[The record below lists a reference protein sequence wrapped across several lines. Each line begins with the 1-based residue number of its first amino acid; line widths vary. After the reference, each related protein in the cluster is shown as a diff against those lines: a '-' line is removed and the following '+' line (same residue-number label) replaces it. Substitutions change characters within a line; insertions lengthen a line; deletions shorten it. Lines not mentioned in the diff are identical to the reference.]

1 MIGRK
6 IVLIG
11 THGVGKTTLLNDFHA
26 AHPEIKVKN
35 ELIREIAS
43 NDPTIKVNEDG
54 DIRSQ
59 SIFFDAYMKEMMSE
73 EEFVIDRGALDV
85 VTYTGKVCERVGEFE
100 EYQRQMNELVDLH
113 EKYNDQIT
121 YVYIPP
127 VINLVGD
134 EVRSDNAKYQKEID
148 DFLMTTIAMTNLELY
163 SRCAKFTNTYVLPAT
178 DREERVKQLYEVVTQ
193 HLINE

>member
-35 ELIREIAS
+35 ELIREIAKK
-43 NDPTIKVNEDG
+43 DPTIKVNEDG

-73 EEFVIDRGALDV
+73 EEFIIDRGALDV

-100 EYQRQMNELVDLH
+100 EYQRQMKELVDLH

-163 SRCAKFTNTYVLPAT
+163 SRCTKLTNTYVLPAT
-178 DREERVKQLYEVVTQ
+178 DRKERVEQLYEVVTQ
-193 HLINE
+193 HWINE

>member
-26 AHPEIKVKN
+26 THPEISVKN
-35 ELIREIAS
+35 ELIREIVK

-73 EEFVIDRGALDV
+73 EEFIIDRGALDV

-100 EYQRQMNELVDLH
+100 EYQRQMKELVDLH

-127 VINLVGD
+127 MIDLVGD
-134 EVRSDNAKYQKEID
+134 EVRSDNAKFQKEID
-148 DFLMTTIAMTNLELY
+148 DFLMNTIAMTNLELY

-178 DREERVKQLYEVVTQ
+178 DRKERVEQLYEVVTR
-193 HLINE
+193 HWINE

>member
-26 AHPEIKVKN
+26 AHPEIRVKN
-35 ELIREIAS
+35 ELIREIARE
-43 NDPTIKVNEDG
+43 DPTIKVNEDG

-100 EYQRQMNELVDLH
+100 EYERQMKELVDLH

-127 VINLVGD
+127 MINLVGD

-148 DFLMTTIAMTNLELY
+148 DFLMNTIAMTNLELY

-178 DREERVKQLYEVVTQ
+178 DRKERVEQLYEVVTQ

>member
-35 ELIREIAS
+35 ELIREIAKK
-43 NDPTIKVNEDG
+43 DPTIKVNEDG

-73 EEFVIDRGALDV
+73 EEFIIDRGALDV
-85 VTYTGKVCERVGEFE
+85 VTYTGKVCERVGEFG
-100 EYQRQMNELVDLH
+100 EYQRQMKELVDLH

-127 VINLVGD
+127 MIDLVGD

-148 DFLMTTIAMTNLELY
+148 DFLMNTIAMTNLELY

-178 DREERVKQLYEVVTQ
+178 DRKERVEQLYEVVTR
-193 HLINE
+193 HWINE

>member
-26 AHPEIKVKN
+26 THPEISVRN
-35 ELIREIAS
+35 ELSREIAK

-85 VTYTGKVCERVGEFE
+85 VTYTGKVCERVGEFG
-100 EYQRQMNELVDLH
+100 EYQRQMKELVDLH

-127 VINLVGD
+127 MIDLVGD

-148 DFLMTTIAMTNLELY
+148 DFLMNTIAMTNLELY
-163 SRCAKFTNTYVLPAT
+163 SRCTKLTNTYVLPAT
-178 DREERVKQLYEVVTQ
+178 DRKERVEQLYEVVTQ

>member
-26 AHPEIKVKN
+26 THPEISVKN
-35 ELIREIAS
+35 ELIREIARE
-43 NDPTIKVNEDG
+43 DPTIKVNEDG

-59 SIFFDAYMKEMMSE
+59 SIFFDAYMREMMSE

-100 EYQRQMNELVDLH
+100 EYQRQMKELVDLH

-127 VINLVGD
+127 VISLVGD

-148 DFLMTTIAMTNLELY
+148 DFLTNTIAMTNLELY

-178 DREERVKQLYEVVTQ
+178 DRKERVEQLYEVVTR

>member
-26 AHPEIKVKN
+26 THPEISVKN
-35 ELIREIAS
+35 ELIREIVK

-73 EEFVIDRGALDV
+73 EEFIIDRGALDV

-100 EYQRQMNELVDLH
+100 EYQRQMKELVDLH

-127 VINLVGD
+127 MIDLVGD

-148 DFLMTTIAMTNLELY
+148 DFLMNTIAMTNLELY

-178 DREERVKQLYEVVTQ
+178 DRKERVEQLYEVVMR

>member
-11 THGVGKTTLLNDFHA
+11 THGVGKTTLLNYFHA
-26 AHPEIKVKN
+26 AHPEISVKN
-35 ELIREIAS
+35 ELIREIARE
-43 NDPTIKVNEDG
+43 DPTIKVNEDG

-59 SIFFDAYMKEMMSE
+59 SLLFDAYMKEMMRE
-73 EEFVIDRGALDV
+73 EEFIIDRGALDV

-100 EYQRQMNELVDLH
+100 EYQRQMKELVDLH

-148 DFLMTTIAMTNLELY
+148 DFLMNTIAMTNLELY
-163 SRCAKFTNTYVLPAT
+163 SRCTKLTNTYVLPAT
-178 DREERVKQLYEVVTQ
+178 DRKERVEQLYEVVTQ

>member
-26 AHPEIKVKN
+26 AHPEIRVKN
-35 ELIREIAS
+35 ELIREIARE
-43 NDPTIKVNEDG
+43 DPTIKVNEDG

-100 EYQRQMNELVDLH
+100 EYERQMKELVDLH

-148 DFLMTTIAMTNLELY
+148 DFLMNTIAMTNLELY

-178 DREERVKQLYEVVTQ
+178 DRKERVEQLYEVVTQ

>member
-43 NDPTIKVNEDG
+43 KDPTIKVNEDG

-100 EYQRQMNELVDLH
+100 EYQRQMNELVGLH

-134 EVRSDNAKYQKEID
+134 EVRSDNAKFQKEID

-178 DREERVKQLYEVVTQ
+178 DRVERVEQLYEVVTK

>member
-26 AHPEIKVKN
+26 THPEISVKN
-35 ELIREIAS
+35 ELIREIAK

-73 EEFVIDRGALDV
+73 EEFIIDRGALDV
-85 VTYTGKVCERVGEFE
+85 VTYTGKVCERVGEFG
-100 EYQRQMNELVDLH
+100 EYERQMKELVDLH

-148 DFLMTTIAMTNLELY
+148 DFLMNTIAMTNLELY
-163 SRCAKFTNTYVLPAT
+163 SRCTKLTNTYVLPAT
-178 DREERVKQLYEVVTQ
+178 DRKERVEQLYEVVTQ

>member
-26 AHPEIKVKN
+26 THPEISVKN
-35 ELIREIAS
+35 ELIREIAK

-73 EEFVIDRGALDV
+73 EEFIIDRGALDV
-85 VTYTGKVCERVGEFE
+85 VTYTGKVCERVGEFD
-100 EYQRQMNELVDLH
+100 EYQRQMKELVDLH

-148 DFLMTTIAMTNLELY
+148 DFLMSTIAMTNLELY

-178 DREERVKQLYEVVTQ
+178 DREERVEQLYEVVTQ

>member
-26 AHPEIKVKN
+26 AHPEISVKN
-35 ELIREIAS
+35 ELIREIAK

-54 DIRSQ
+54 DVRSQ

-73 EEFVIDRGALDV
+73 EEFIIDRGALDV
-85 VTYTGKVCERVGEFE
+85 VTYTGKVCERVGEFD
-100 EYQRQMNELVDLH
+100 EYQRQMKELVDLH

-148 DFLMTTIAMTNLELY
+148 DFLMNTIAMTNLELY
-163 SRCAKFTNTYVLPAT
+163 SRCAKLTNTYVLPAT
-178 DREERVKQLYEVVTQ
+178 DRKE
-193 HLINE
+193 

>member
-26 AHPEIKVKN
+26 THPEISVKN
-35 ELIREIAS
+35 ELIREIAK

-73 EEFVIDRGALDV
+73 EEFIIDRGALDV

-100 EYQRQMNELVDLH
+100 EYQRQMKELVDLH

-134 EVRSDNAKYQKEID
+134 EVRSDNAKFQKEID
-148 DFLMTTIAMTNLELY
+148 DFLMNTIAMTNLELY
-163 SRCAKFTNTYVLPAT
+163 SRCTKLTNTYVLPAT
-178 DREERVKQLYEVVTQ
+178 DRKERVEQLYEVVTQ

>member
-35 ELIREIAS
+35 ELIREIAK

-73 EEFVIDRGALDV
+73 EEFIIDRGALDV

-100 EYQRQMNELVDLH
+100 EYQRQMKELVDLH

-127 VINLVGD
+127 MINLVGD

-163 SRCAKFTNTYVLPAT
+163 SRCTKFTNTYVIPAT
-178 DREERVKQLYEVVTQ
+178 DRKERVEQLYEVVMK
-193 HLINE
+193 HWINE

>member
-26 AHPEIKVKN
+26 AHPEINVKN
-35 ELIREIAS
+35 ELIREITRE
-43 NDPTIKVNEDG
+43 DPTIKVNEDG

-73 EEFVIDRGALDV
+73 EEFIIDRGALDV

-100 EYQRQMNELVDLH
+100 EYQRQMKELVDLH

-134 EVRSDNAKYQKEID
+134 EVRSDNAKFQKEID
-148 DFLMTTIAMTNLELY
+148 DFLMNTIAMTNLELY
-163 SRCAKFTNTYVLPAT
+163 SRCTKLTNTYVLPAT
-178 DREERVKQLYEVVTQ
+178 DRKERVEQLYEVVTQ

>member
-73 EEFVIDRGALDV
+73 EELVIDRGALDV

>member
-26 AHPEIKVKN
+26 THPEISVKN
-35 ELIREIAS
+35 ELIREIAK
-43 NDPTIKVNEDG
+43 NDPTIKVNEEG
-54 DIRSQ
+54 DVRSQ
-59 SIFFDAYMKEMMSE
+59 SIFFNAYMKEMMSE
-73 EEFVIDRGALDV
+73 EEFIIDRGALDV

-100 EYQRQMNELVDLH
+100 EYQRQMKELVDLH

-127 VINLVGD
+127 MIDLVGD

-178 DREERVKQLYEVVTQ
+178 DRKERVEQLYEVVTR
-193 HLINE
+193 HWINE

>member
-26 AHPEIKVKN
+26 THPEISVKN
-35 ELIREIAS
+35 ELIREIAK

-73 EEFVIDRGALDV
+73 EEFIIDRGALDV
-85 VTYTGKVCERVGEFE
+85 VTYTGKVCERVGEFG
-100 EYQRQMNELVDLH
+100 EYQRQMKELVDLH

-178 DREERVKQLYEVVTQ
+178 DRKERVEQLYEVVTR
-193 HLINE
+193 HWINE

>member
-26 AHPEIKVKN
+26 THPEISVKN
-35 ELIREIAS
+35 ELIREIAKK
-43 NDPTIKVNEDG
+43 DPTIKVNEDG

-73 EEFVIDRGALDV
+73 EEFIIDRGALDV
-85 VTYTGKVCERVGEFE
+85 VTYTGKVCERVGEFD
-100 EYQRQMNELVDLH
+100 EYQRQMKELVDLH

-127 VINLVGD
+127 MIDLVGD

-148 DFLMTTIAMTNLELY
+148 DFLMNTIAMTNLELY
-163 SRCAKFTNTYVLPAT
+163 SRCTKLTNTYVLPAT
-178 DREERVKQLYEVVTQ
+178 DRKERVEQLYEVVTQ

>member
-26 AHPEIKVKN
+26 THPEISVKN
-35 ELIREIAS
+35 ELIREIAK
-43 NDPTIKVNEDG
+43 NDPTIKVNEEG

-73 EEFVIDRGALDV
+73 EEFIIDRGALDV

-100 EYQRQMNELVDLH
+100 EYQRQMKELVDLH

-148 DFLMTTIAMTNLELY
+148 DFLMNTIAMTNLELY
-163 SRCAKFTNTYVLPAT
+163 SRCTKLTNTYVLPAT
-178 DREERVKQLYEVVTQ
+178 DRKERVEQLYEVVTQ

>member
-26 AHPEIKVKN
+26 THPEISVKN
-35 ELIREIAS
+35 ELIREIAK

-59 SIFFDAYMKEMMSE
+59 SIFFDAYMKEMMSD
-73 EEFVIDRGALDV
+73 EEFIIDRGALDV
-85 VTYTGKVCERVGEFE
+85 VTYTGKVCERVGEFG
-100 EYQRQMNELVDLH
+100 EYQRQMKELVDLH

-127 VINLVGD
+127 MINLVGD

-148 DFLMTTIAMTNLELY
+148 DFLMNTIAMTNLELY
-163 SRCAKFTNTYVLPAT
+163 SRCTKLTNTYVLPAT

>member
-35 ELIREIAS
+35 ELIREIAK

-73 EEFVIDRGALDV
+73 EEFIIDRGALDV

-100 EYQRQMNELVDLH
+100 EYQRQMKELVDLH

-127 VINLVGD
+127 MINLVGD

-163 SRCAKFTNTYVLPAT
+163 SRCTKFTNTYVLPAT
-178 DREERVKQLYEVVTQ
+178 DRKERVEQLYEVVTK
-193 HLINE
+193 HWINE

>member
-26 AHPEIKVKN
+26 AHPEISVKN
-35 ELIREIAS
+35 ELIREIAKK
-43 NDPTIKVNEDG
+43 DPTIKVNEDG

-73 EEFVIDRGALDV
+73 EEFIIDRGALDV

-100 EYQRQMNELVDLH
+100 EYQRQMKELVDLH

-127 VINLVGD
+127 MIDLVGD

-178 DREERVKQLYEVVTQ
+178 DRKERVEQLYEVVTR
-193 HLINE
+193 HWINE

>member
-26 AHPEIKVKN
+26 AHPEISVKN
-35 ELIREIAS
+35 ELIREIVK
-43 NDPTIKVNEDG
+43 NDSTIKVNEDG

-85 VTYTGKVCERVGEFE
+85 VTYTGKVCERVGEFG
-100 EYQRQMNELVDLH
+100 EYERQMKELVDLH

-127 VINLVGD
+127 MINLVGD

-148 DFLMTTIAMTNLELY
+148 DFLMNTIAMTNLELY
-163 SRCAKFTNTYVLPAT
+163 SRCAKLTNTYVLPAT
-178 DREERVKQLYEVVTQ
+178 DRKERVE
-193 HLINE
+193 

>member
-26 AHPEIKVKN
+26 THPEIGVRN
-35 ELIREIAS
+35 ELIREIVRK
-43 NDPTIKVNEDG
+43 DPTIKVNEDG

-59 SIFFDAYMKEMMSE
+59 SIFFDAYMKEMMSD

-85 VTYTGKVCERVGEFE
+85 VTYTGKVCERVGEFG
-100 EYQRQMNELVDLH
+100 EYERQMKELVDLH

-127 VINLVGD
+127 MINLVGD

-148 DFLMTTIAMTNLELY
+148 DFLMNTIAMTNLELY
-163 SRCAKFTNTYVLPAT
+163 SRCTKLTNTYVLPAT
-178 DREERVKQLYEVVTQ
+178 DRKERVEQLYEVVTR

>member
-6 IVLIG
+6 IVLVG

-26 AHPEIKVKN
+26 THPEIKVKN
-35 ELIREIAS
+35 ELIREIAK

-59 SIFFDAYMKEMMSE
+59 SIFFDAYMREMMSE
-73 EEFVIDRGALDV
+73 EEFIIDRGALDV

-100 EYQRQMNELVDLH
+100 EYQRQMKELVDLH

-134 EVRSDNAKYQKEID
+134 EVRSNNAKYQKEID

-163 SRCAKFTNTYVLPAT
+163 SRCTKFTNTYVLPAT
-178 DREERVKQLYEVVTQ
+178 DRKERVEQLYEVVTR
-193 HLINE
+193 HWINE

>member
-59 SIFFDAYMKEMMSE
+59 SIFFDAYMREMMSE

-100 EYQRQMNELVDLH
+100 EYQRQMKELVDLH

-127 VINLVGD
+127 VIDLVGD

-148 DFLMTTIAMTNLELY
+148 DFLMSTIAMTNLELY

-178 DREERVKQLYEVVTQ
+178 DRQERVEQLYEVVTK
-193 HLINE
+193 HWINE

>member
-35 ELIREIAS
+35 ELIREIAKK
-43 NDPTIKVNEDG
+43 DPTIKVNEDG

-85 VTYTGKVCERVGEFE
+85 VTYTGKVCERVGEFG
-100 EYQRQMNELVDLH
+100 EYQRQMKELVDLH

-127 VINLVGD
+127 MIDLVGD

-163 SRCAKFTNTYVLPAT
+163 SRCTKFTNTYVLPAT
-178 DREERVKQLYEVVTQ
+178 DRKERVEQLYEVVTQ

>member
-35 ELIREIAS
+35 ELIREIAKK
-43 NDPTIKVNEDG
+43 DPTIKVNEDG

-73 EEFVIDRGALDV
+73 EEFIIDRGALDV
-85 VTYTGKVCERVGEFE
+85 ITYTGKVCERVGEFE
-100 EYQRQMNELVDLH
+100 EYQRQMKELVDLH

-163 SRCAKFTNTYVLPAT
+163 SRCTKLTNTYVLPAT
-178 DREERVKQLYEVVTQ
+178 DRKERVEQLYEVVTQ
-193 HLINE
+193 HWINE